1 MLVIN
6 AKEKSEAGKE
16 NFCSTDSVIPERTQP
31 PNPKMQTGCF
41 QSNQDFVRL
50 NQKGKKKGFVMGY
63 EFSENII
70 QC

>member
-1 MLVIN
+1 MYHMLVIN
-6 AKEKSEAGKE
+6 SKEKSEAGKE

-50 NQKGKKKGFVMGY
+50 N
-63 EFSENII
+63 
-70 QC
+70 